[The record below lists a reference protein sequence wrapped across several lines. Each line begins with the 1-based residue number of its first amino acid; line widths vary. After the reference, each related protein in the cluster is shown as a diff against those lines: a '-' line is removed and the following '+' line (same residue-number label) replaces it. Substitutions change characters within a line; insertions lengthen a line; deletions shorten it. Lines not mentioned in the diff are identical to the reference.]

1 MDTLPHWERQS
12 QGRLPAPSACCA
24 DSQSIKTAT
33 QGEDVGFDGNKKI
46 KGRTRHLLVDTLG
59 RSVAVVVTAANT
71 DDRLGLVTLLERYF
85 AARVKRLR
93 KIWVDGDDQ
102 AQWLWDW
109 VHSLKQMPKG
119 ELEVVEHSG
128 KGFQVVQHRWKVE
141 RTVAWLLKNRRPS
154 RAYEVLTAS
163 SEAMVQI
170 STIRRLLKRL
180 A

>member
-1 MDTLPHWERQS
+1 LLLES
-12 QGRLPAPSACCA
+12 SACA
-24 DSQSIKTAT
+24 KSGS
-33 QGEDVGFDGNKKI
+33 
-46 KGRTRHLLVDTLG
+46 
-59 RSVAVVVTAANT
+59 TAA
-71 DDRLGLVTLLERYF
+71 
-85 AARVKRLR
+85 
-93 KIWVDGDDQ
+93 DQ